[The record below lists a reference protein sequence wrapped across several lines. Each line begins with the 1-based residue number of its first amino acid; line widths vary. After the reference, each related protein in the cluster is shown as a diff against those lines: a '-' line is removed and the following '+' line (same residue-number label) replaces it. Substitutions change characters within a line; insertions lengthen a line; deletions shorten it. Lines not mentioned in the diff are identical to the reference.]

1 MREKP
6 HAVLK
11 PVPAATQAVEPD
23 GSDALERADLAQD
36 PDAHVVAIF
45 QCPDMK
51 NRYRIYR
58 MHWKMN
64 SSSTRMESSSNN
76 SGSAKLLRQVET
88 YLKCSSRT
96 NKNMCKIQ

>member
-36 PDAHVVAIF
+36 PDAHVGALDENPTTVYQA
-45 QCPDMK
+45 QPDPDE
-51 NRYRIYR
+51 I
-58 MHWKMN
+58 
-64 SSSTRMESSSNN
+64 
-76 SGSAKLLRQVET
+76 
-88 YLKCSSRT
+88 
-96 NKNMCKIQ
+96 